1 MRSFFLLVCCFL
13 FSGFSFAERP
23 VIRVAAIDWCPQ
35 ICPNADKPGYIIE
48 LVKRLYRDTQYDLD
62 IKIYPWSRAIAMA
75 RQGRVHAIL
84 SPAKAEAPDLL
95 YPINEVGTQRMCF
108 FTERSDD
115 WYYLNIHSLKTKQ
128 FGLSSET
135 SLEELNDYAAL
146 HPEQFQYLPYN
157 ERHIV
162 QQANKVLK
170 NRIDAFL
177 FTYNSTVYTL
187 KNARKWQMFKSAGC
201 VQEAEIYMAF
211 TPQLSKQ
218 VDVKRMM
225 EVFDENMANLKAGQE
240 VEQVMQSYGLED
252 WRAKP

>member
-1 MRSFFLLVCCFL
+1 MRACLLLVCCLL
-13 FSGFSFAERP
+13 FSSFSHAERQL
-23 VIRVAAIDWCPQ
+23 IRVAAIDWCPQ
-35 ICPNADKPGYIIE
+35 ICPNAAKPGYIIE
-48 LVKRLYRDTQYDLD
+48 LVKQIYRDTQYDLD
-62 IKIYPWSRAIAMA
+62 IKIYPWSRAIVMA
-75 RQGRVHAIL
+75 RQGQVEALL

-108 FTERSDD
+108 FNKRDDD
-115 WYYLNIHSLKTKQ
+115 WRYVNIHSLKAKQ

-187 KNARKWQMFKSAGC
+187 KNASKWQKFKSAGC

-218 VDVKRMM
+218 ADVKRMM
-225 EVFDENMANLKAGQE
+225 EVFDENMANLKAGSEIQ
-240 VEQVMQSYGLED
+240 QVMKSYGLED
-252 WRAKP
+252 WRISP